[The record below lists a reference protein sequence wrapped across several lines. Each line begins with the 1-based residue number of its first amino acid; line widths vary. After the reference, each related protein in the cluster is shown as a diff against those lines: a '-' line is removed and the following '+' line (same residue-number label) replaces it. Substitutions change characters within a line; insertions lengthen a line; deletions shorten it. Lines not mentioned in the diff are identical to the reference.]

1 MIFDLYDY
9 DNKVGYIYI
18 YSTKGK
24 YYFDTYSVKDN
35 KYKFDSVVKLSSAQV
50 RAIHGQALIKI
61 FGW

>member
-9 DNKVGYIYI
+9 EENKGYIYI
-18 YSTKGK
+18 YRMKNN
-24 YYFDTYSVKDN
+24 YFFDCYSVKDN
-35 KYKFDSVVKLSSAQV
+35 NYRFDSVVKLSSSQV